1 MKLAKINK
9 LYYYTKKEKKL
20 NCYSVYITK
29 SDLDKANL
37 NENDELDIIIG
48 KNEILLK
55 KVKNGVK
62 NEKTNE

>member
-1 MKLAKINK
+1 MAKINK

-20 NCYSVYITK
+20 NCYSVYISK

-55 KVKNGVK
+55 KVKKGVK
-62 NEKTNE
+62 